1 MLRGFSSL
9 PIINPS
15 GPPLN
20 RIWPLI
26 QFSILGQLQTA
37 RFVLMLP
44 RGYKYYWLCQI
55 MGWTFVVLSMLFFA
69 YSLSPSKI
77 DQKFFFRLIFIFI
90 AGITSTHILRT
101 FIKRSGWLLLP
112 IEKLIPRMVI
122 AIAFTSLLC
131 SLIYLG
137 LLGLFN
143 IQSDNPRNI
152 DFSTKLLASTLDIGL
167 FIIPWTLIYYI
178 YHYVAKSRKQEV
190 DTLKLEALVK
200 ELELKTIKAHINP
213 HFIFNALN
221 SIRALIDENPGRART
236 AITELSNILRS
247 SMQSEKS
254 ETVPLEKELNI
265 VRDYL
270 ALEHIRFEDRLK
282 VEYQID
288 EDTLDQPVPPM
299 MLQTLVE
306 NAIKHGIGKQMRGG
320 VVRIISD
327 FKDNYHELLV
337 QNTGRL
343 NGHINGDGF
352 GISSTKNRLQLLF
365 GSKAD
370 FNIREAN
377 GNLVEAA
384 VRIPVETPA

>member
-1 MLRGFSSL
+1 
-9 PIINPS
+9 
-15 GPPLN
+15 
-20 RIWPLI
+20 
-26 QFSILGQLQTA
+26 
-37 RFVLMLP
+37 
-44 RGYKYYWLCQI
+44 

-69 YSLSPSKI
+69 YSFSPSRI
-77 DQKFFFRLIFIFI
+77 DGRFFVRLFLIFSSGIF
-90 AGITSTHILRT
+90 TTHILRA
-101 FIKRSGWLLLP
+101 FIHKSGWLMLP
-112 IEKLIPRMVI
+112 VEKLIPRMAI
-122 AIAFTSLLC
+122 AIVVTSLVC
-131 SLIYLG
+131 SLLYLG
-137 LLGLFN
+137 LITTLN
-143 IQSDNPRNI
+143 VQPEAPRKI
-152 DFSTKLLASTLDIGL
+152 EFSTRLMASTLDIGL

-221 SIRALIDENPGRART
+221 SIRALIDENPGRARD

-270 ALEHIRFEDRLK
+270 ALEHIRFEDRLQ
-282 VEYQID
+282 VEYAVD
-288 EDTLDQPVPPM
+288 EDTLDQPIPPM

-306 NAIKHGIGKQMRGG
+306 NAIKHGIGKQVKGG

-327 FKDNYHELLV
+327 FRDDYHELLV

-352 GISSTKNRLQLLF
+352 GISSTRNRLQLLF

-370 FNIREAN
+370 FSIRESN
-377 GNLVEAA
+377 GNMVEAR
-384 VRIPVETPA
+384 VKIPVTIP

>member
-1 MLRGFSSL
+1 
-9 PIINPS
+9 
-15 GPPLN
+15 
-20 RIWPLI
+20 
-26 QFSILGQLQTA
+26 
-37 RFVLMLP
+37 MLP
-44 RGYKYYWLCQI
+44 RGYKYYWLCQV

-77 DQKFFFRLIFIFI
+77 DEKFFLRLSFIFL

-101 FIKRSGWLLLP
+101 FLKQSRWLLLP
-112 IEKLIPRMVI
+112 IEKVMPRM
-122 AIAFTSLLC
+122 AIAVVITSLLC
-131 SLIYLG
+131 SLLYLG
-137 LLGLFN
+137 LLSIFSV
-143 IQSDNPRNI
+143 QSENPRNI

-221 SIRALIDENPGRART
+221 SIRALIDENPERART

-270 ALEHIRFEDRLK
+270 ALEHIRFEDRLQ
-282 VEYQID
+282 VEYEID

-327 FKDNYHELLV
+327 FKNDYHELMV

-365 GSKAD
+365 GNKAD
-370 FNIREAN
+370 FSIREAN

-384 VRIPVETPA
+384 VKIPVAVPV